1 MSFWSRFWRRLRPR
15 PLEVE
20 LASDLLD
27 LPEREKLV
35 SKISLSSSL
44 EKNIGLVQEALG
56 SSMDLN
62 QVRFLCGPEKVP
74 AAIFYLDGMVN
85 NRSVEELLRA
95 LKIDSGDTNPG
106 AAGRGAIFNTA
117 RDLLLTNVDVKEA
130 AELEEL
136 LVQITRGMVALLFD
150 GTDRALL
157 CDTRGWATRSLQEP
171 EAETVIRG
179 PREGFVESIHMN
191 TALLRRKIHS
201 PHFWIMEEVVG
212 RLTRTRV
219 GIAFIKGL
227 ADEKVIGEVRS
238 RIQAIDIDGV
248 LESNYIQE
256 FLSDQPYTL
265 FPLAFNTER
274 PDRAAAA
281 LLEGRVV
288 VLVDGTPFVLIV
300 PNDFFSMI
308 QAPDD
313 FYETFPIGSILRA
326 LRMLAFIVS
335 IFLPGFYV
343 AVLNYHPEL
352 LPQVLYLR
360 IAASQEGVPLPLA
373 VEAFL
378 MEAVFELLREAG
390 LRLPGMIGPAISIV
404 GALILGDAAIRAGI
418 ISPAVVIIV
427 AFTAI
432 ASFTV
437 PVFSLGIPGR
447 IVRFVVILFGSIF
460 GLLGV
465 QFIAMLLLIH
475 LCSLRSFGLPY
486 LYPFA
491 PMVPEDMKD
500 VLVRRYW
507 WQRRYRP
514 SLIGRD
520 SERQPPGPR
529 PGCRRSPDGTKRE

>member
-1 MSFWSRFWRRLRPR
+1 
-15 PLEVE
+15 
-20 LASDLLD
+20 
-27 LPEREKLV
+27 
-35 SKISLSSSL
+35 
-44 EKNIGLVQEALG
+44 
-56 SSMDLN
+56 
-62 QVRFLCGPEKVP
+62 
-74 AAIFYLDGMVN
+74 
-85 NRSVEELLRA
+85 
-95 LKIDSGDTNPG
+95 
-106 AAGRGAIFNTA
+106 
-117 RDLLLTNVDVKEA
+117 
-130 AELEEL
+130 
-136 LVQITRGMVALLFD
+136 
-150 GTDRALL
+150 
-157 CDTRGWATRSLQEP
+157 
-171 EAETVIRG
+171 
-179 PREGFVESIHMN
+179 
-191 TALLRRKIHS
+191 
-201 PHFWIMEEVVG
+201 
-212 RLTRTRV
+212 
-219 GIAFIKGL
+219 
-227 ADEKVIGEVRS
+227 
-238 RIQAIDIDGV
+238 
-248 LESNYIQE
+248 
-256 FLSDQPYTL
+256 
-265 FPLAFNTER
+265 
-274 PDRAAAA
+274 
-281 LLEGRVV
+281 
-288 VLVDGTPFVLIV
+288 
-300 PNDFFSMI
+300 
-308 QAPDD
+308 
-313 FYETFPIGSILRA
+313 
-326 LRMLAFIVS
+326 
-335 IFLPGFYV
+335 
-343 AVLNYHPEL
+343 
-352 LPQVLYLR
+352 
-360 IAASQEGVPLPLA
+360 
-373 VEAFL
+373 